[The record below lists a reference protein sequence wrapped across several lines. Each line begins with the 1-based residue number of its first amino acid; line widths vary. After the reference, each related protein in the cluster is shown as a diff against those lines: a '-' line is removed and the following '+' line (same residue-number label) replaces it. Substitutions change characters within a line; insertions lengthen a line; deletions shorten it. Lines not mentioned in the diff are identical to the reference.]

1 MKKKKQLED
10 NIIKDV
16 RNLNQALKEKKKKN
30 KKKEKKKKKKQKQ
43 NKGKLFRDMRTLF
56 RSKERRKL
64 LPTSKCW

>member
-16 RNLNQALKEKKKKN
+16 RNLNQAL
-30 KKKEKKKKKKQKQ
+30 KKKKKQKQ

>member
-16 RNLNQALKEKKKKN
+16 RNLNQAL
-30 KKKEKKKKKKQKQ
+30 KKKKQKQ

>member
-16 RNLNQALKEKKKKN
+16 RNLNQALK
-30 KKKEKKKKKKQKQ
+30 KKKQKQ
-43 NKGKLFRDMRTLF
+43 NKGRLFRDMRTLF